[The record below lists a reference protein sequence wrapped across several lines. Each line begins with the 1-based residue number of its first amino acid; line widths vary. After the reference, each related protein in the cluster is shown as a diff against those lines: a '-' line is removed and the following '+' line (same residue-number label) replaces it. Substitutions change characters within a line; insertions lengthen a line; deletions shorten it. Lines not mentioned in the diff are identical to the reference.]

1 MTFYRPDLHSE
12 LLRLCMLQSSE
23 YKSPKL
29 LLGSEVATVDINNAT
44 VVLTNGSSISGD
56 LVIGADGERS
66 LVKAAFKELDTLR
79 PAPYRIFRAI
89 VPTETLVDNK
99 RQWPVLSLTTS
110 KFAIFRKGT
119 RILSWFEGRDG
130 FLQDLEAGYNISLD
144 EDQGP
149 ETDPVKVK
157 QKMLHTFSDYH
168 PSILAALR
176 KAERVSDWPVY
187 YSTPLAHLH
196 KGRAVL
202 IGDAAHSML
211 PTTGQGG
218 TQSLEDICALAIFL
232 HSDSLKGKRERQVE
246 ERLAMFEELRKERM
260 AIVQAGS
267 GIMFGD
273 EERLEKTKW
282 GQVLKRAGIRDG
294 EGHLRFLYQYDIFEE
309 SRKAL
314 EEGMRAKARL

>member
-1 MTFYRPDLHSE
+1 
-12 LLRLCMLQSSE
+12 
-23 YKSPKL
+23 
-29 LLGSEVATVDINNAT
+29 
-44 VVLTNGSSISGD
+44 
-56 LVIGADGERS
+56 
-66 LVKAAFKELDTLR
+66 
-79 PAPYRIFRAI
+79 
-89 VPTETLVDNK
+89 
-99 RQWPVLSLTTS
+99 
-110 KFAIFRKGT
+110 
-119 RILSWFEGRDG
+119 
-130 FLQDLEAGYNISLD
+130 
-144 EDQGP
+144 
-149 ETDPVKVK
+149 
-157 QKMLHTFSDYH
+157 MLHTFSDYH
-168 PSILAALR
+168 PSILAALRFVVLLLRFPQLNAILTNSNR

-187 YSTPLAHLH
+187 YSTPLAHLQ

-294 EGHLRFLYQYDIFEE
+294 EGHLRFLYQ
-309 SRKAL
+309 
-314 EEGMRAKARL
+314 